1 MKELLKVVAK
11 KLFIWSI
18 IINTIYS
25 IAVYGESFA
34 LSYFGTSP
42 LLLNKL
48 INLTICL
55 MSIELIKLITGK
67 IASYIDNINEAKTQT
82 AIEKYYFRKLQS
94 MTMEQISNIHT
105 GYIHKLITNVSRY
118 FFEMTLQ
125 FEISVI
131 PLIIGGTSIFI
142 MICKESIL
150 TGLICIVIST
160 LAVFTK
166 YKMIRN
172 MQKYQKSA
180 NEASSKYNAKFIDFI
195 QNIIAVRKLNIGE
208 FCEEKITE
216 NLNEYLKA
224 TKLKE
229 RKRSSTNGVFTGLM
243 DLSGLMDLLYLVIL
257 IVAIMM
263 TQKGQDA
270 LPYIL
275 FFITALGKLYSN
287 LNSLVILIDMSERF
301 KTSKK
306 QLDEYFKDSKEIN
319 IVKDFKEIKL
329 QNVIFSYTKDSEK
342 IKIPEFILKKGE
354 KISIM
359 GESGQGKTTIL
370 NILAG
375 LYPLA
380 NGKLTI
386 NNKEMKDTRLD
397 LVFVS
402 QEVDLFD
409 LSIRDNLCLGKDIS
423 DERILDLLKEA
434 GLMGWYNELPQGLDT
449 MVGERGIKLSAG
461 QKQRLNL
468 IRGILINKDLYFFD
482 EPTSNLDA
490 LSEEKIINMIEK
502 YLKDKTY
509 VIVTHRPRLKE
520 LCNRHYIFE
529 DHMMKEVL
537 KV

>member
-1 MKELLKVVAK
+1 MKELLKIVAK
-11 KLFIWSI
+11 KLFFWSI
-18 IINTIYS
+18 IVNTIYS
-25 IAVYGESFA
+25 IADYGESFA

-42 LLLNKL
+42 LLLDK
-48 INLTICL
+48 IIKLTIL
-55 MSIELIKLITGK
+55 LVAIEILKLVTGK
-67 IASYIDNINEAKTQT
+67 IGSYIDNINETKTQT

-118 FFEMTLQ
+118 FFEITWQ

-131 PLIIGGTSIFI
+131 PLIIGGTSILI
-142 MICKESIL
+142 MICKQSIM
-150 TGLICIVIST
+150 TGIICIIISA

-166 YKMIRN
+166 YKMIKN
-172 MQKYQKSA
+172 MQKYQKKA

-208 FCEEKITE
+208 FCEDKITE
-216 NLNEYLKA
+216 NSNEYLKT
-224 TKLKE
+224 TKVSE
-229 RKRSSTNGVFTGLM
+229 RKRSSSNGVFT
-243 DLSGLMDLLYLVIL
+243 GLMDLLYLVIL

-263 TQKGQDA
+263 TANGEDA

-275 FFITALGKLYSN
+275 FFITALGKLYSS
-287 LNSLVILIDMSERF
+287 LNSLVRLIDMSERF

-306 QLDEYFKDSKEIN
+306 QLDEYFKDSKETKIFDN
-319 IVKDFKEIKL
+319 FETVKMK
-329 QNVIFSYTKDSEK
+329 NVLFSYTKDSAN
-342 IKIPEFILKKGE
+342 IKIPEFILQKGD

-359 GESGQGKTTIL
+359 GESGQGKTTVM

-375 LYPLA
+375 LYPLE
-380 NGKLTI
+380 NGKLLI
-386 NNKEMKDTRLD
+386 DGKEIKDSRLD

-409 LSIRDNLCLGKDIS
+409 LSIRDNLCLGKEIS
-423 DERILDLLKEA
+423 DNKILELLDEA
-434 GLMGWYNELPQGLDT
+434 GLTGWYKELPQGLDT

-468 IRGILINKDLYFFD
+468 IRGILIDKDLYFFD

-490 LSEEKIINMIEK
+490 ISEERITNMIEK
-502 YLKDKTY
+502 YLDDKTY
-509 VIVTHRPRLKE
+509 VIVTHRSRLKE
-520 LCNRHYIFE
+520 LCNKHYIFE
-529 DHMMKEVL
+529 EHIMKEIVN
-537 KV
+537 V

>member
-1 MKELLKVVAK
+1 MKELLKVIAK
-11 KLFIWSI
+11 KLFIYSI

-25 IAVYGESFA
+25 IADYGESFA

-48 INLTICL
+48 IILTVCL

-67 IASYIDNINEAKTQT
+67 IGSYIDNINETKTQT

-118 FFEMTLQ
+118 FFEMTWQ

-142 MICKESIL
+142 MICKESFL
-150 TGLICIVIST
+150 TGLICIAISA

-172 MQKYQKSA
+172 MQKYQKKA

-208 FCEEKITE
+208 FCEDKITE
-216 NLNEYLKA
+216 NSNEYLKA
-224 TKLKE
+224 TKVNE
-229 RKRSSTNGVFTGLM
+229 RKRSSANGVFT
-243 DLSGLMDLLYLVIL
+243 GLMDLLYLVIL
-257 IVAIMM
+257 VVAIMM
-263 TQKGQDA
+263 TSNGEDA

-275 FFITALGKLYSN
+275 FFISALGKLYSN
-287 LNSLVILIDMSERF
+287 LNSLVRLIDMSERF

-306 QLDEYFKDSKEIN
+306 QLDEYFKDSKEVNIIN
-319 IVKDFKEIKL
+319 DFKEIKL
-329 QNVIFSYTKDSEK
+329 QNAVFSYTKDSTK
-342 IKIPEFILKKGE
+342 IKIPEFVLKKGD

-359 GESGQGKTTIL
+359 GESGQGKTTIM

-375 LYPLA
+375 LYPLQD
-380 NGKLTI
+380 GKLSI
-386 NNKEMKDTRLD
+386 DNNEIKDTRIG

-409 LSIRDNLCLGKDIS
+409 LSIRDNLCLGKQIS
-423 DERILDLLKEA
+423 DDRILELLEEA
-434 GLMGWYNELPQGLDT
+434 GLKDWYNELPQGLDT

-468 IRGILINKDLYFFD
+468 IRGILIDKDLYFFD

-490 LSEEKIINMIEK
+490 LSEEKITNMIEK
-502 YLKDKTY
+502 YLKNKTY
-509 VIVTHRPRLKE
+509 VIVTHRPKLKE
-520 LCNRHYIFE
+520 LCNKHYLFE
-529 DHMMKEVL
+529 NHMMKEVL
-537 KV
+537 NV

>member
-1 MKELLKVVAK
+1 
-11 KLFIWSI
+11 
-18 IINTIYS
+18 
-25 IAVYGESFA
+25 
-34 LSYFGTSP
+34 
-42 LLLNKL
+42 
-48 INLTICL
+48 
-55 MSIELIKLITGK
+55 
-67 IASYIDNINEAKTQT
+67 
-82 AIEKYYFRKLQS
+82 

-118 FFEMTLQ
+118 FFEMTWQ

-131 PLIIGGTSIFI
+131 PLIIGGTLIFI

-229 RKRSSTNGVFTGLM
+229 RKRLSTNGVFT
-243 DLSGLMDLLYLVIL
+243 GLMDLLYLVIL

-263 TQKGQDA
+263 TQKGEDA

-275 FFITALGKLYSN
+275 FFTTALGKLYLN
-287 LNSLVILIDMSERF
+287 LNSLVRLIDMSERF

-329 QNVIFSYTKDSEK
+329 QNVIFSYTNDSAK

-409 LSIRDNLCLGKDIS
+409 LIMN
-423 DERILDLLKEA
+423 
-434 GLMGWYNELPQGLDT
+434 YH
-449 MVGERGIKLSAG
+449 
-461 QKQRLNL
+461 
-468 IRGILINKDLYFFD
+468 KDLILWL
-482 EPTSNLDA
+482 E
-490 LSEEKIINMIEK
+490 SEA
-502 YLKDKTY
+502 
-509 VIVTHRPRLKE
+509 
-520 LCNRHYIFE
+520 
-529 DHMMKEVL
+529 
-537 KV
+537 

>member
-1 MKELLKVVAK
+1 MKDLLKIVAK

-25 IAVYGESFA
+25 IADYGESFA
-34 LSYFGTSP
+34 LSHFGTSP
-42 LLLNKL
+42 LLLKKL
-48 INLTICL
+48 IILTILL
-55 MSIELIKLITGK
+55 MSIGLIKLITGK
-67 IASYIDNINEAKTQT
+67 IGSYIDNINETKTQT
-82 AIEKYYFRKLQS
+82 SIEKYYFRKLQS

-118 FFEMTLQ
+118 FFEMTWQ

-131 PLIIGGTSIFI
+131 PLIIGGISIFI

-150 TGLICIVIST
+150 TGLICIIISA

-172 MQKYQKSA
+172 MQKYQKNV
-180 NEASSKYNAKFIDFI
+180 NEAASKYNAKFIDFI
-195 QNIIAVRKLNIGE
+195 QNIIAVRKLNIGK

-216 NLNEYLKA
+216 NSNEYLKT
-224 TKLKE
+224 TKVNE
-229 RKRSSTNGVFTGLM
+229 RKRSLANGAFT
-243 DLSGLMDLLYLVIL
+243 GLMDLLYLVIL

-263 TQKGQDA
+263 TSKGEDA

-275 FFITALGKLYSN
+275 FFITALNKLYSN
-287 LNSLVILIDMSERF
+287 LNSLVKLIDVSEKF

-306 QLDEYFKDSKEIN
+306 QLDEYFKNTKEIN
-319 IVKDFKEIKL
+319 VVKDFKEIKL
-329 QNVIFSYTKDSEK
+329 QDVVFSYTEDSTK
-342 IKIPEFILKKGE
+342 IKIPEFILKRGE

-359 GESGQGKTTIL
+359 GESGQGKTTVM

-375 LYPLA
+375 LYPLE
-380 NGKLTI
+380 NGKLLV
-386 NNKEMKDTRLD
+386 NNKDMKDTRLN

-409 LSIRDNLCLGKDIS
+409 LSIRDNLCLGKNIS
-423 DERILDLLKEA
+423 DERILKLIEEA
-434 GLMGWYNELPQGLDT
+434 GLISWYNELPQGLDT

-468 IRGILINKDLYFFD
+468 IRGILIDNDLYFFD
-482 EPTSNLDA
+482 EPTSNLDS
-490 LSEEKIINMIEK
+490 LSEEKITDMIEK
-502 YLKDKTY
+502 YLKNKTY
-509 VIVTHRPRLKE
+509 IIVTHRPKLKE
-520 LCNRHYIFE
+520 LCNKHYIFE
-529 DHMMKEVL
+529 NHMMKEV
-537 KV
+537 VETY

>member
-1 MKELLKVVAK
+1 MKDLLKIVAK

-25 IAVYGESFA
+25 IADYGESFA
-34 LSYFGTSP
+34 LSNFGTSP
-42 LLLNKL
+42 LLLKKL
-48 INLTICL
+48 IILTILL
-55 MSIELIKLITGK
+55 MSIELIKLIIGK
-67 IASYIDNINEAKTQT
+67 IGSYIDNINETKTQT
-82 AIEKYYFRKLQS
+82 SIEKYYFRKLQS

-118 FFEMTLQ
+118 FFEMTWQ

-131 PLIIGGTSIFI
+131 PLIIGGISIFI

-150 TGLICIVIST
+150 TGLICIIISA

-172 MQKYQKSA
+172 MQKYQKNV
-180 NEASSKYNAKFIDFI
+180 NEAASKYNAKFIDFI
-195 QNIIAVRKLNIGE
+195 QNIIAVRKLNIGK

-216 NLNEYLKA
+216 NSNEYLKA
-224 TKLKE
+224 TKVNE
-229 RKRSSTNGVFTGLM
+229 RKRSSANGAFT
-243 DLSGLMDLLYLVIL
+243 GLMDLLYLVIL

-263 TQKGQDA
+263 TSKGEDA

-275 FFITALGKLYSN
+275 FFITALNKLYSN
-287 LNSLVILIDMSERF
+287 LNSLVKLIDVSEKF

-306 QLDEYFKDSKEIN
+306 QLDEYFKNTKEIN
-319 IVKDFKEIKL
+319 VVKDFKEIKL
-329 QNVIFSYTKDSEK
+329 QDVVFSYTEDSTK
-342 IKIPEFILKKGE
+342 IKIPEFILKRGE

-359 GESGQGKTTIL
+359 GESGQGKTTVM

-375 LYPLA
+375 LYPLE
-380 NGKLTI
+380 NGKLLV
-386 NNKEMKDTRLD
+386 NNKDMKDTRLN

-409 LSIRDNLCLGKDIS
+409 LSIRDNLCLGKNIS
-423 DERILDLLKEA
+423 DERILKLIEEA
-434 GLMGWYNELPQGLDT
+434 GLISWYNELPQGLDT

-468 IRGILINKDLYFFD
+468 IRGILIDNDLYFFD
-482 EPTSNLDA
+482 EPTSNLDS
-490 LSEEKIINMIEK
+490 LSEEKITDMIEK
-502 YLKDKTY
+502 YLKNKTY
-509 VIVTHRPRLKE
+509 IIVTHRPKLKE
-520 LCNRHYIFE
+520 LCNKHYIFE
-529 DHMMKEVL
+529 NHMMKEV
-537 KV
+537 VDTY

>member
-1 MKELLKVVAK
+1 MKELLNVVAK

-18 IINTIYS
+18 IVNTLYS
-25 IAVYGESFA
+25 IVDYGESFV

-48 INLTICL
+48 IILTILL
-55 MSIELIKLITGK
+55 MSIEVIKLITGK
-67 IASYIDNINEAKTQT
+67 IGSYIDNINETKTQT

-94 MTMEQISNIHT
+94 MTMKQISNIHT

-118 FFEMTLQ
+118 FFEMIWQ
-125 FEISVI
+125 FEMSVI
-131 PLIIGGTSIFI
+131 PLIIGGISILI

-150 TGLICIVIST
+150 TGLICIIISS
-160 LAVFTK
+160 LAVFAK
-166 YKMIRN
+166 YKMIKN
-172 MQKYQKSA
+172 MQKYQKNV
-180 NEASSKYNAKFIDFI
+180 NEASSKYNARFIDFI
-195 QNIIAVRKLNIGE
+195 QNIIAVRKLNIGD
-208 FCEEKITE
+208 FCEDKITD
-216 NLNEYLKA
+216 NSNEYLKA
-224 TKLKE
+224 AKLNE
-229 RKRSSTNGVFTGLM
+229 RKRSSANGVFT
-243 DLSGLMDLLYLVIL
+243 GLMDLLYLVIL

-263 TQKGQDA
+263 TQKGEDA

-287 LNSLVILIDMSERF
+287 LNSLVRLIDISERF

-306 QLDEYFKDSKEIN
+306 QLDEYFKDSKEIK
-319 IVKDFKEIKL
+319 IVKDFNEIKL
-329 QNVIFSYTKDSEK
+329 KNVVFSYTKDSAK

-359 GESGQGKTTIL
+359 GESGQGKTTVI

-375 LYPLA
+375 LYPLERG
-380 NGKLTI
+380 NLSI
-386 NNKEMKDTRLD
+386 NNRETQDTRLD

-409 LSIRDNLCLGKDIS
+409 LSIRDNLCLGKSIS
-423 DERILDLLKEA
+423 DETILDLLEEA
-434 GLMGWYNELPQGLDT
+434 GLIGWYRELPNGLDT

-468 IRGILINKDLYFFD
+468 IRGILIDKDLYFFD

-490 LSEEKIINMIEK
+490 ISEEKITNMIEK
-502 YLKDKTY
+502 YLKNKTY
-509 VIVTHRPRLKE
+509 VIVTHRPKLRG
-520 LCNRHYIFE
+520 LCNKHYVFE
-529 DHMMKEVL
+529 GHMVKEILSV
-537 KV
+537 